1 MIEGSFIEALSE
13 ELRSPQVVTVNNVQ
27 HLALPKAAAEGWQ
40 LAELPLPENLPPTLK
55 LGTLAGFAAYVRD
68 NHDGLGLD
76 QLLAHVVGPTRVE
89 LLGPL
94 CGAFRQRATLATA
107 DLGLFGAAAFGFGQW
122 HDMETFII
130 GLQAA
135 FVHTTVLTDVL
146 KLIGNVKDEAVRQT
160 TDDGVTQS
168 VVAKQGAVLVA
179 EVPVPN
185 PVTLAPYR
193 TFREVAQPES
203 RFILRLRSGGPT
215 CALFEADGG
224 AWKLEAV
231 ALVKTWLMAAL
242 EGTSVAVIA

>member
-1 MIEGSFIEALSE
+1 MIEGSFVEALSE
-13 ELRSPQVVTVNNVQ
+13 AIEAPQVVTVNNVQ
-27 HLALPKAAAEGWQ
+27 HLALPGTEGWK
-40 LAELPLPENLPPTLK
+40 LENLPQPENLPPTLK

-68 NHDGLGLD
+68 NRDGLALAG
-76 QLLAHVVGPTRVE
+76 LLAHVVGPTRVE
-89 LLGPL
+89 LLGPVS
-94 CGAFRQRATLATA
+94 GAFRQRATLATA
-107 DLGLFGAAAFGFGQW
+107 DLGLFGATAFEFGRW

-135 FVHTTVLTDVL
+135 FVHTGELAAVL

-168 VVAKQGAVLVA
+168 VVAKQGAVMVA

-193 TFREVAQPES
+193 TFREVYQPES

-231 ALVKTWLMAAL
+231 AAVKTWLVDAL
-242 EGTSVAVIA
+242 VDTQVAVIA

>member
-1 MIEGSFIEALSE
+1 MIEGSFVEALSE
-13 ELRSPQVVTVNNVQ
+13 ELRAPQVVTVSNVQ
-27 HLALPKAAAEGWQ
+27 HLVLPGAEGWK
-40 LAELPLPENLPPTLK
+40 LADLPQPENLPPTLK
-55 LGTLAGFAAYVRD
+55 LGTLEGFASYVRD
-68 NHDGLGLD
+68 NRDGLTRS
-76 QLLAHVVGPTRVE
+76 QLLAHVVNPGRVD

-94 CGAFRQRATLATA
+94 AGPFRQRATLAQA
-107 DLGLFGAAAFGFGQW
+107 ELALFGASVFTFGQW

-135 FVHTTVLTDVL
+135 FVPTDTLAQVLR
-146 KLIGNVKDEAVRQT
+146 LIGNVKDEAVRQT

-193 TFREVAQPES
+193 TFREVQQPVS
-203 RFILRLRSGGPT
+203 SFILRLRSGGPT

-224 AWKLEAV
+224 AWKLDAV
-231 ALVKTWLMAAL
+231 ARVKAWLEQAL
-242 EGTSVAVIA
+242 TGTDVAVIA